1 MIRILY
7 VITDLLIGGAE
18 VMLSKLLFRIDRSVF
33 QPIVVSLGTMGE
45 LGHLITEMGIPVLA
59 LYIDSP
65 IKASP
70 ALIKLLKIVRRYK
83 PHLVHTWMYYADLL
97 GGLAARIGGVRSV
110 VWCIRNYN
118 LDKDKT
124 KFLTRTVARV
134 CGLLSNLVPTC
145 IVSCSRLAIDV
156 HVSMGYSIN
165 KFVVIP
171 NGFDL
176 SLFKPDNEAKKKI
189 RQQLRIDLNTPLV
202 GMIARFDPHKNHL
215 GFIEAAGMVHREM
228 PDVHFLL
235 AGNGV
240 DENNLQLLK
249 LIDSKGLRN
258 VTYLLGLRRDVPQL
272 MAALDLLVS
281 FSHGEAFPNVV
292 GEAMACGVPCI
303 VTDVGDCSYI
313 VGDTG
318 RVVIPGDSNSLA
330 LAIKEVI
337 SLPLNIRMELGKR
350 ARARVKEEFSIENIV
365 HRYEELYKEI
375 IRNST
380 PKPMYSDRG
389 FLYNKVRN

>member
-1 MIRILY
+1 
-7 VITDLLIGGAE
+7 
-18 VMLSKLLFRIDRSVF
+18 
-33 QPIVVSLGTMGE
+33 
-45 LGHLITEMGIPVLA
+45 
-59 LYIDSP
+59 
-65 IKASP
+65 
-70 ALIKLLKIVRRYK
+70 
-83 PHLVHTWMYYADLL
+83 
-97 GGLAARIGGVRSV
+97 
-110 VWCIRNYN
+110 
-118 LDKDKT
+118 
-124 KFLTRTVARV
+124 
-134 CGLLSNLVPTC
+134 
-145 IVSCSRLAIDV
+145 
-156 HVSMGYSIN
+156 
-165 KFVVIP
+165 
-171 NGFDL
+171 
-176 SLFKPDNEAKKKI
+176 
-189 RQQLRIDLNTPLV
+189 
-202 GMIARFDPHKNHL
+202 
-215 GFIEAAGMVHREM
+215 MVHREM

-318 RVVIPGDSNSLA
+318 RVVIPGDSKSLA

-337 SLPLNIRMELGKR
+337 SLPLNIRMELCKR
-350 ARARVKEEFSIENIV
+350 ARARVEEEFSIENIV

-380 PKPMYSDRG
+380 QKPMYSDRG